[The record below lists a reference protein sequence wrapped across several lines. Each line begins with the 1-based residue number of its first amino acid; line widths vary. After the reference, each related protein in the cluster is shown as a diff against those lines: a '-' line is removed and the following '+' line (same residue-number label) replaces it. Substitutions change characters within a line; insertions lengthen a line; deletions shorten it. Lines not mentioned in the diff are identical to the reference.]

1 MAGIIPLLIAGEGSH
16 YYSMLRINDI
26 KGAMAQRH
34 NGGEV
39 PPLARIYNPCHNKL
53 IHFRH

>member
-34 NGGEV
+34 NGSV
-39 PPLARIYNPCHNKL
+39 LFTCLSSPVTFNI
-53 IHFRH
+53 